1 MSNVY
6 YVISEVDQ
14 RQSLEP
20 HSSEWPKLIAY
31 SYETKKIYISEG
43 EGHGFGGG
51 LLSIDQVAAGK
62 WSEFFNDVNAMW
74 FKDSLVKGEL
84 NTIKNEGEMLAFLN
98 ENKCFFKKIIV

>member
-1 MSNVY
+1 MSKVY

-14 RQSLEP
+14 RQSLDP

-31 SYETKKIYISEG
+31 SYETKKICIYEG
-43 EGHGFGGG
+43 EGYGFGGG

-62 WSEFFNDVNAMW
+62 WSEFFNDVNATW
-74 FKDSLVKGEL
+74 FKNSLVKGEL
-84 NTIKNEGEMLAFLN
+84 NTIKNEDEMLVFLN